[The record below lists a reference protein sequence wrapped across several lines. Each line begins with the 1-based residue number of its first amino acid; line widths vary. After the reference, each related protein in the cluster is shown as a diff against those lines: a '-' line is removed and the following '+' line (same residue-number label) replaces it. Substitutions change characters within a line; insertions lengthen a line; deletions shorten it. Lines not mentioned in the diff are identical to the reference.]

1 MKPSCEQYAVPP
13 WMEKYL
19 PLFTNTGGNDVKELL
34 HDDITTAYANVVRY
48 LLIISQRSQ
57 YLLLMRLRE
66 QGILNEGV
74 NT

>member
-1 MKPSCEQYAVPP
+1 MKPSSEIYIVPP

-34 HDDITTAYANVVRY
+34 HDDSTTAFANVVRY

-57 YLLLMRLRE
+57 YHLLMQMYE
-66 QGILNEGV
+66 QGMLK
-74 NT
+74 